1 MSEFPCNR
9 CGACCRQV
17 HRAQETRYL
26 DRGDGTCHH
35 YEDSVG
41 ACSIYN
47 ERPEVCRVDRQYE
60 LHYAQHFSWV
70 EFIRLNMDACVIIR
84 QTVSEK

>member
-17 HRAQETRYL
+17 YRAQATQHL
-26 DRGDGTCHH
+26 DRGDGTCRH
-35 YEDSVG
+35 YEDSNS

-60 LHYAQHFSWV
+60 LHYAQQFSWA
-70 EFIRLNMDACVIIR
+70 EFVQLNLDACVIIR
-84 QTVSEK
+84 QTVGEK